1 MARVLIT
8 GVAGLLGAHLSRH
21 LLADGHDVVGIDS
34 LFGGYIENIHPRVDF
49 HEIDL
54 ENGKDVNQV
63 FEETKPHYVY
73 HFAAYAAVGLS
84 PYIRNFNYRNNVLSS
99 ANIVNACVN
108 YNIKKVIFTS
118 SMDVYGD
125 NTAPFTEDQK
135 PSPTDPYGIA
145 KYTVEQDLKSAKHY
159 FDLDYSIIRPHN
171 VVGIYQN
178 LWDRYR
184 NVIGIWIRKILNDE
198 PITIFGDGTQRRAFS
213 DVYYYM
219 NPFAQLMHNHA
230 GETFNIGADQDISIL
245 EAAQALQKVARD
257 KGYNPDIVH
266 LEPRVEVHTMYCNH
280 DKAKAML
287 DFKDGTDLE
296 KLMGDMLGWATTQ
309 PNREVKRMEYEIEK
323 NMYSFWK

>member
-1 MARVLIT
+1 MAKVVVT

-21 LLADGHDVVGIDS
+21 LLAAGHDVIGIDS
-34 LFGGYIENIHPRVDF
+34 LFGGYIENVHPQVKF
-49 HEIDL
+49 YHVDL
-54 ENGKDVNQV
+54 ENGKAVDTV
-63 FEETKPHYVY
+63 FKGTNPDYVF

-84 PYIRNFNYRNNVLSS
+84 PYIRNFNYRNNVLCS

-108 YNIKKVIFTS
+108 HNVKKIIFTS

-125 NTAPFTEDQK
+125 NAAPFTEDQK

-145 KYTVEQDLKSAKHY
+145 KYTVEQDLKSANHY
-159 FDLDYSIIRPHN
+159 FGLPYSIIRPHN
-171 VVGIYQN
+171 VIGMYQN

-184 NVIGIWIRKILNDE
+184 NVIGIWIRKILNNE

-219 NPFAQLMHNHA
+219 KPFAQLMYNHDS
-230 GETFNIGADQDISIL
+230 EIFNIGADQDIQIL
-245 EAAQALQKVARD
+245 EAAKALQKVVRNL
-257 KGYNPDIVH
+257 GYNPDIVH

-280 DKAKAML
+280 DKAKGML
-287 DFKDGTDLE
+287 DFNDGTDLE
-296 KLMGDMLGWATTQ
+296 KMMDQMLRWAVTQ
-309 PNREVKRMEYEIEK
+309 PNREVKKMEYEIEK